1 MPRFM
6 HLRKKPW
13 FIVFEG
19 IDGSGKSTQARLLAD
34 KLHQADIPVILTA
47 EPSEGPIGCLI
58 RTLRTRPSPEEE
70 RQLFTQDRKDHI
82 SRVIAPALKNGIS
95 VICDRYVYSSVAYQG
110 ARGIDPR
117 QILEENRTFALEPD
131 VTFLLRIGVDE
142 ALSRICEGRKE
153 AFTIFEAKANLERVA
168 AIYDALDDSHVKK
181 IDASMSPEE
190 IHREILDY
198 LRLAFTNSS
207 A

>member
-1 MPRFM
+1 MR
-6 HLRKKPW
+6 LKNNPW

-34 KLHQADIPVILTA
+34 KLHLADIPVILTA

-58 RTLRTRPSPEEE
+58 RTLKTRPAPEEE

-131 VTFLLRIGVDE
+131 VTFLLHIGVDE
-142 ALSRICEGRKE
+142 ALSRIAKGRKE
-153 AFTIFEAKANLERVA
+153 AFTMFEAKANLERVA
-168 AIYDALDDSHVKK
+168 AIYDALDDPHLRK
-181 IDASMSPEE
+181 IDATMSPEE
-190 IHREILDY
+190 VQREVLDY
-198 LRLAFTNSS
+198 FRLALTNCSD
-207 A
+207 